1 MKPGGVLIVGLLFA
15 GAAATV
21 VSLATPK
28 ARQQSPSRVLKLA
41 AVQAPTLPAEAMNG
55 RHSLSEAQQSQ
66 AVASGTLDRP
76 VQSLLDVRTPLH
88 FGEYEWNDRGIPAG
102 PTWVRIDVGAQI
114 ISVFRAGHEIGTSVI
129 VYGGENKE
137 TPRGKFHIL
146 AKDRDHR
153 SSIYDAEMP
162 YTLQL
167 TGDGVAI
174 HGSTVRSG
182 AATHGCIGV
191 PLEFARRLFDQAR
204 VGDEVVIL
212 PAIVNDRSQHRV

>member
-1 MKPGGVLIVGLLFA
+1 
-15 GAAATV
+15 
-21 VSLATPK
+21 
-28 ARQQSPSRVLKLA
+28 
-41 AVQAPTLPAEAMNG
+41 
-55 RHSLSEAQQSQ
+55 
-66 AVASGTLDRP
+66 VASGTLDRP

-88 FGEYEWNDRGIPAG
+88 FGEFEWNDRAIPAG
-102 PTWVRIDVGAQI
+102 PTWVRIDVGSQI
-114 ISVFRAGHEIGTSVI
+114 ISVFRAGHEIGTAVI
-129 VYGGENKE
+129 VYGGDNKE

-153 SSIYDAEMP
+153 SSIYDAAMP

-191 PLEFARRLFDQAR
+191 PLEFAKRLFEQAR

-212 PAIVNDRSQHRV
+212 PAAPRQHRV